1 MVCNVAICVQ
11 MDTLSGLSQLRSEGL
26 LLGIRH
32 LIEHSLEILL
42 GVLRVD
48 LVLQPLELLR
58 TPTASSASARERATR
73 GPTASSASARERA
86 TRGRGALTIFSAIWS
101 ICPLLSVFPAPSLS
115 ARLWSCSSFRLS
127 SELWL
132 LRRAAACAAPGR
144 TGSGTVSLACAS
156 SASIAA
162 LSSSLRGTQV

>member
-1 MVCNVAICVQ
+1 MVCNTCQQ
-11 MDTLSGLSQLRSEGL
+11 MDTVSGLSQLRSEGL
-26 LLGIRH
+26 LLGISH

-58 TPTASSASARERATR
+58 TRTASSARAR
-73 GPTASSASARERA
+73 GRA

-127 SELWL
+127 SALWL

-162 LSSSLRGTQV
+162 LSSSLRGTQG